1 MLNGLREGF
10 YINEDIVLLKR
21 NLIEYE
27 NDEIKMFLYLFVIR
41 FDVLEY
47 NFKVF
52 YEVYEFEKIIVEIID
67 FILGD
72 MFVLLK
78 EKIFLKV
85 FIDSIKIK
93 GLLKLFCLVE
103 NFYFEFIHNVD
114 ILDGLINGI
123 LCIIKKIRL

>member
-1 MLNGLREGF
+1 
-10 YINEDIVLLKR
+10 
-21 NLIEYE
+21 
-27 NDEIKMFLYLFVIR
+27 MFLYLFVIR
-41 FDVLEY
+41 FDVLKY

-52 YEVYEFEKIIVEIID
+52 YEVCEFVKIIVEVID
-67 FILGD
+67 FVLSD

-103 NFYFEFIHNVD
+103 NFFFEFIVNVD

-123 LCIIKKIRL
+123 LCIIKKLDYRVY

>member
-1 MLNGLREGF
+1 MNRLREGF

-52 YEVYEFEKIIVEIID
+52 YEVYEFEKIIVEVID

-103 NFYFEFIHNVD
+103 NFYFEFIVNVD

-123 LCIIKKIRL
+123 LCIIKKN